1 MTTLLID
8 ADMLLF
14 RTMAAYEVELE
25 LEADMWVRWADLGV
39 VREEFWGLI
48 GPQELPEHTFP
59 SGFSSG
65 YLHSHIF
72 KSDRPNL
79 ELG

>member
-39 VREEFWGLI
+39 VRGVL
-48 GPQELPEHTFP
+48 GP
-59 SGFSSG
+59 
-65 YLHSHIF
+65 
-72 KSDRPNL
+72 DR
-79 ELG
+79 